1 VDDHSR
7 STWVSVLRAKSDAPK
22 FFKQWLTKVE
32 RLTEHKVKVVRS
44 GNGGEYTSNSFEQYL
59 NELGIDHQTTVPY
72 TSQQNGVAER
82 TNRTIVERT
91 IALMHSEQLP
101 LGLWAEVMD
110 TVVYLKN
117 RSPSRSLIRCTPF
130 ESLTGKRPN
139 LSHLRVVVCA
149 AWSLI
154 LEGKRDSKL
163 APRARL
169 CCFLGYSSTQ
179 EAYKLWDPIERAV
192 IIARDVT
199 FDETMSASRLNRPKV
214 SLNELKH
221 NWFSIIK
228 SLYPQVLRTHRLRP
242 MYLK

>member
-1 VDDHSR
+1 
-7 STWVSVLRAKSDAPK
+7 
-22 FFKQWLTKVE
+22 
-32 RLTEHKVKVVRS
+32 
-44 GNGGEYTSNSFEQYL
+44 
-59 NELGIDHQTTVPY
+59 
-72 TSQQNGVAER
+72 
-82 TNRTIVERT
+82 
-91 IALMHSEQLP
+91 
-101 LGLWAEVMD
+101 
-110 TVVYLKN
+110 
-117 RSPSRSLIRCTPF
+117 
-130 ESLTGKRPN
+130 
-139 LSHLRVVVCA
+139 VVCA

-192 IIARDVT
+192 IISRDVT